1 MNRNLIYTA
10 VPFAA
15 FFDIA
20 LVVKAFYGYSDPT
33 LAVLMWASLAITV
46 VLVLRATGNF
56 HLPTFT
62 STPEV
67 REVHHYHSDEC
78 DRPHCDEACGDDRY
92 DEGHETGY
100 DEGYEQGKH
109 DGDRYDEGYE
119 AGYGDRKEE
128 EVQEAETL
136 AKTIVDLLKKK
147 EEAPPVQTE
156 QINHDGN
163 A

>member
-67 REVHHYHSDEC
+67 REVHHYHNEDNSY
-78 DRPHCDEACGDDRY
+78 DD
-92 DEGHETGY
+92 
-100 DEGYEQGKH
+100 GYEQGHEEGYEEGYEEGK
-109 DGDRYDEGYE
+109 GSAENIADRYDDGYESGYE
-119 AGYGDRKEE
+119 ARKEE

-136 AKTIVDLLKKK
+136 AKTIVELLKKK
-147 EEAPPVQTE
+147 EEAPPVQNE